1 MDMLR
6 AFHKRINPMNMRVPV
21 FCFALLMAAVNS
33 HGQLPAASPAA
44 APVHHSISIDVQP
57 VGSGGAGRSS
67 NKTHDD
73 VGKYTG
79 VGGGA
84 LTTSTIE
91 SKLTLNHRT
100 VLSIAVR
107 NFGAQA
113 DEVQLEWYFFAEPL
127 GGTRTYILNSD
138 VSKISLQGSET
149 QTVTATSLETG
160 TTTVQKATGAAGYE
174 PIFSREQVGTKQ
186 KGWMVRVVADGK
198 VLDVKGSDL
207 TTEGYGKD
215 DAKLDA
221 LRKSAPVKKQR

>member
-1 MDMLR
+1 MNIR
-6 AFHKRINPMNMRVPV
+6 AAV
-21 FCFALLMAAVNS
+21 FCITLLLPGLCSYGQFPAPATGAV
-33 HGQLPAASPAA
+33 
-44 APVHHSISIDVQP
+44 APVHHSVSIEVTLA
-57 VGSGGAGRSS
+57 GSGGGGNSS

-91 SKLTLNHRT
+91 SKQTVNHRT

-107 NFGAQA
+107 NFSPQP
-113 DEVQLEWYFFAEPL
+113 DEVQLEWYFFAEPV
-127 GGTRTYILNSD
+127 GGTKTYILNSD

-160 TTTVQKATGAAGYE
+160 TTKVQKMTGATGYSSILSSNE
-174 PIFSREQVGTKQ
+174 TGTKP
-186 KGWMVRVVADGK
+186 KGWMVRLVADGK
-198 VLDVKGSDL
+198 VLDVRGSDL

-215 DAKLDA
+215 DNQLEA
-221 LRKSAPVKKQR
+221 LKRSAPPKQR